1 MILWSYDRMTIWSYN
16 RMIIWSYD
24 HMIIWSYDCMIIRSY
39 DHMTIW
45 SYDHMIRADLYFASL
60 SAACKGWSLLCI
72 FVCRLQRLIF
82 TLLLCLLLAMADLYF
97 ASLPASCKGWSL
109 LCYSACCLQRLISAL
124 LLCPLL
130 AEFCD
135 LILYG
140 HTHLAWLNEPLQVTQ
155 TLTMIGSLAF
165 HCSLVGDR

>member
-1 MILWSYDRMTIWSYN
+1 MMIW
-16 RMIIWSYD
+16 
-24 HMIIWSYDCMIIRSY
+24 SY

-60 SAACKGWSLLCI
+60 SAACKGWSLFCFFVCCLQRRSLLCI

-124 LLCPLL
+124 MLCPLL

-135 LILYG
+135 LIYG
-140 HTHLAWLNEPLQVTQ
+140 HTHLAWLNEPLQATQ
-155 TLTMIGSLAF
+155 TLKMIFSLAF